1 MARGETYDVRGKVA
15 LITGAARGIGFE
27 AARRLHA
34 RGASVA
40 LVGLEPDE
48 LNARAAELNAGGGD
62 RAAAF
67 HADVTDPEQLAA
79 AADGA
84 VARFG
89 GIDIVIANAG
99 VANVGTIETMA
110 VADFERVIE
119 VNLLGV
125 WRTIRATLPAVVERK
140 GYVLVISSM
149 SAVVH
154 LPLMGPYTMA
164 KAGVEAFADALRME
178 VAHTGTKVGVAY
190 FSFIDTDMVRDSFAH
205 PAAALT
211 RKSSPK
217 FMSTPIPLSA
227 AGDAIDRAIDGRL
240 RITYAPRWSWLLIK
254 LRGIVQ
260 PLVEAGTRARP
271 KDTIAAIEAARA
283 AELAGDDA
291 PTGTHVDAR
300 YARPEPAKGKLPRVG
315 SSD

>member
-1 MARGETYDVRGKVA
+1 MSRRSETYDVHGKVA
-15 LITGAARGIGFE
+15 FITGAARGIGFE
-27 AARRLHA
+27 AARRLYA

-48 LNARAAELNAGGGD
+48 LEARAAELGE

-67 HADVTDPEQLAA
+67 HADVSDPDQLTAA
-79 AADGA
+79 VDGA

-89 GIDIVIANAG
+89 GIDICIANAG
-99 VANVGTIETMA
+99 VANVGTIGGMA
-110 VADFERVIE
+110 VEDFERVID

-125 WRTIRATLPAVVERK
+125 WRTIRATLDQVVARQ

-178 VAHTGTKVGVAY
+178 VAHTGTRVGVAY

-211 RKSSPK
+211 RQASPA
-217 FMSTPIPLSA
+217 FMTRPIPLSA
-227 AGDAIDRAIDGRL
+227 AGDAIERAVSGRL
-240 RITYAPRWSWLLIK
+240 RITYAPRWSWPLIK

-260 PLVEAGTRARP
+260 PLIEAGTLRRP
-271 KDTIAAIEAARA
+271 DANRAAIEAAQA
-283 AELAGDDA
+283 AERAGAEA

-300 YARPEPAKGKLPRVG
+300 YRRADGPRGKLPRVG
-315 SSD
+315 SGS

>member
-34 RGASVA
+34 QGASVA
-40 LVGLEPDE
+40 LVGLEPE
-48 LNARAAELNAGGGD
+48 ALNARAEELGDD

-67 HADVTDPEQLAA
+67 HADVSDPEQLAA
-79 AADGA
+79 AVDGA
-84 VARFG
+84 VALFG
-89 GIDIVIANAG
+89 GLDVVIANAG
-99 VANVGTIETMA
+99 VANVGTIESMA
-110 VADFERVIE
+110 VADFERVID

-125 WRTIRATLPAVVERK
+125 WRTVRATLPHVIERK
-140 GYVLVISSM
+140 GYILAISSM

-205 PAAALT
+205 PAAAAS
-211 RKSSPK
+211 RKGSPS
-217 FMSTPIPLSA
+217 FMTTPIPLSA
-227 AGDAIDRAIDGRL
+227 AGEAIDRAIAGRL

-260 PLVEAGTRARP
+260 PLVEAGIRARP
-271 KDTIAAIEAARA
+271 KDTIAAIEAAQA
-283 AELAGDDA
+283 AERAGDDA

-300 YARPEPAKGKLPRVG
+300 YARPKGRLPRVG
-315 SSD
+315 SGD

>member
-1 MARGETYDVRGKVA
+1 MARRSESYNINGKVA
-15 LITGAARGIGFE
+15 FITGAARGIGFE
-27 AARRLHA
+27 AARRLYA

-40 LVGLEPDE
+40 LVGLEPEE
-48 LNARAAELNAGGGD
+48 LNARAAELGE
-62 RAAAF
+62 RAAVF

-79 AADGA
+79 AVDGT

-89 GIDIVIANAG
+89 GIDVCIANAG
-99 VANVGTIETMA
+99 VANVGTIEGMA
-110 VADFERVIE
+110 VEDFERVIE

-125 WRTIRATLPAVVERK
+125 WRTVRATLPHVLARK
-140 GYVLVISSM
+140 GYILPISSM

-190 FSFIDTDMVRDSFAH
+190 FGFIDTDMVRDSFAH

-211 RKSSPK
+211 RKAGPS
-217 FMSTPIPLSA
+217 FMSRPIPLSA
-227 AGDAIDRAIDGRL
+227 AGDAIERAVHGRL
-240 RITYAPRWSWLLIK
+240 RVTYAPRWSWALIK
-254 LRGIVQ
+254 LRGITQ
-260 PLVEAGTRARP
+260 PLIEAGMLARP
-271 KDTIAAIEAARA
+271 ADHVAAIEAAQA
-283 AELAGDDA
+283 AERAEGEA

-300 YARPEPAKGKLPRVG
+300 YQRAETARGTLPRVG
-315 SSD
+315 SGG

>member
-15 LITGAARGIGFE
+15 FITGAARGIGFE

-40 LVGLEPDE
+40 LVGLEPEE
-48 LNARAAELNAGGGD
+48 LEARAAELDEAGGN

-79 AADGA
+79 AVDGA

-89 GIDIVIANAG
+89 GLDVVIANAG
-99 VANVGTIETMA
+99 VANVGTIGSMA
-110 VADFERVIE
+110 VADFERVVE

-125 WRTIRATLPAVVERK
+125 WRTVRATLPHVIERQ
-140 GYVLVISSM
+140 GYVLAISSM

-211 RKSSPK
+211 RRSSPG
-217 FMSTPIPLSA
+217 FMTRPIPLSA

-240 RITYAPRWSWLLIK
+240 RIAYAPRWSWALIK
-254 LRGIVQ
+254 LRGIAQ
-260 PLVEAGTRARP
+260 PLIERGMLARP
-271 KDTIAAIEAARA
+271 ADNVAAIQAAQA
-283 AELAGDDA
+283 AERAGADA

-300 YARPEPAKGKLPRVG
+300 YAKPDEPRGKLPRVG
-315 SSD
+315 SGG

>member
-27 AARRLHA
+27 TARRLHA

-40 LVGLEPDE
+40 LVGLEPEE
-48 LNARAAELNAGGGD
+48 LAARAAELNGESGD

-67 HADVTDPEQLAA
+67 HADVTDAEQLAA
-79 AADGA
+79 AVDGA

-89 GIDIVIANAG
+89 GIDILVANAG

-110 VADFERVIE
+110 VADFERVVE

-125 WRTIRATLPAVVERK
+125 WRTVRAALPHVVARQ
-140 GYVLVISSM
+140 GYILAISSM

-154 LPLMGPYTMA
+154 LPLMGPYTMS
-164 KAGVEAFADALRME
+164 KAGVEAFTDALRME

-205 PAAALT
+205 PAAAAS
-211 RKSSPK
+211 RKGNPK
-217 FMSTPIPLSA
+217 FMTTPIPLSA
-227 AGDAIDRAIDGRL
+227 AGEAIDRAIDGRL

-260 PLVEAGTRARP
+260 PLVEAGIRARP
-271 KDTIAAIEAARA
+271 KDTIAAVEAARA
-283 AELAGDDA
+283 AELAGADA

-315 SSD
+315 SGE

>member
-15 LITGAARGIGFE
+15 FITGAARGIGFE

-34 RGASVA
+34 QGASVA

-48 LNARAAELNAGGGD
+48 LNARAAELGGD

-79 AADGA
+79 AVDGT

-89 GIDIVIANAG
+89 AIDVVIANAG

-125 WRTIRATLPAVVERK
+125 WRTIRATLPHVVERK

-164 KAGVEAFADALRME
+164 KAGVEAFSDALRME
-178 VAHTGTKVGVAY
+178 VAHTGAKVGVAY

-205 PAAALT
+205 PAAAAS
-211 RKSSPK
+211 RRGQPA
-217 FMSTPIPLSA
+217 FMTKPIPLSA
-227 AGDAIDRAIDGRL
+227 AGEAIDRAIAGRL
-240 RITYAPRWSWLLIK
+240 RITYAPRWSWALIK
-254 LRGIVQ
+254 LRGVLQ
-260 PLVEAGTRARP
+260 PLLEAGIRARP
-271 KDTIAAIEAARA
+271 GDTVAAIEAAQA
-283 AELAGDDA
+283 AERAEGDA
-291 PTGTHVDAR
+291 PTGTHVDAK
-300 YARPEPAKGKLPRVG
+300 YAKPDAPKGILPRVG
-315 SSD
+315 SGD

>member
-1 MARGETYDVRGKVA
+1 MARGSETYDVHGKVA
-15 LITGAARGIGFE
+15 FITGAARGIGLE

-40 LVGLEPDE
+40 LVGLEPEE
-48 LNARAAELNAGGGD
+48 LQARAAELGD

-79 AADGA
+79 AVEGT

-89 GIDIVIANAG
+89 GIDVCIANAG
-99 VANVGTIETMA
+99 VANVGTIGGMDVE
-110 VADFERVIE
+110 DFERVIE

-125 WRTIRATLPAVVERK
+125 WRTVRAALPSVVQRR

-164 KAGVEAFADALRME
+164 KAGVEAFADALRLE
-178 VAHTGTKVGVAY
+178 VAHQGAKVGVAY

-205 PAAALT
+205 PAAELT
-211 RKSSPK
+211 RQSSPG
-217 FMSTPIPLSA
+217 FMTRPIPLA
-227 AGDAIDRAIDGRL
+227 KAGDAIERAVLGRR
-240 RITYAPRWSWLLIK
+240 RITYAPRWSWGLIK

-260 PLVEAGTRARP
+260 PLIEAGMLARP
-271 KDTIAAIEAARA
+271 DDHVAAIEAARA
-283 AELAGDDA
+283 AEAAGDGA
-291 PTGTHVDAR
+291 PAGTHVDAR
-300 YARPEPAKGKLPRVG
+300 YRRADAPKGKLPKVG
-315 SSD
+315 SGG

>member
-1 MARGETYDVRGKVA
+1 MARSRETYDVRGKVA
-15 LITGAARGIGFE
+15 LITGAARGIGLE
-27 AARRLHA
+27 TAKRLHA
-34 RGASVA
+34 QGASVA
-40 LVGLEPDE
+40 LVGLEPE
-48 LNARAAELNAGGGD
+48 LLEANVATLGAD

-67 HADVTDPEQLAA
+67 GADVTDADQLAA
-79 AADGA
+79 AVAGA

-89 GIDIVIANAG
+89 GIDVVVANAG
-99 VANVGTIETMA
+99 VANVGTIESMA
-110 VADFERVIE
+110 IADFERVIE

-125 WRTIRATLPAVVERK
+125 WRTVRATLPHVIERQ

-205 PAAALT
+205 PAAELT

-217 FMSTPIPLSA
+217 FMTTPIPLAA
-227 AGDAIDRAIDGRL
+227 AGDAIDRAISGRL
-240 RITYAPRWSWLLIK
+240 RITYAPRWSGALIK

-260 PLVEAGTRARP
+260 PLVEAGMRARP
-271 KDTIAAIEAARA
+271 QDTVAAIRA
-283 AELAGDDA
+283 AQEIERAEGDA
-291 PTGTHVDAR
+291 PTGTHVDAK
-300 YARPEPAKGKLPRVG
+300 YARPEPAKGTLPRVG
-315 SSD
+315 SGD

>member
-15 LITGAARGIGFE
+15 FITGAARGIGFE

-34 RGASVA
+34 RGAHVA

-48 LNARAAELNAGGGD
+48 LDARVAELGGD

-67 HADVTDPEQLAA
+67 HCDVTDPEQLAA
-79 AADGA
+79 AVDGT

-89 GIDIVIANAG
+89 GIDICIANAG
-99 VANVGTIETMA
+99 VANVGTIASMA
-110 VADFERVIE
+110 VEDFERVVE

-125 WRTIRATLPAVVERK
+125 WRTVRAALPQVIERK
-140 GYVLVISSM
+140 GYILAISSM

-205 PAAALT
+205 PAATLT

-217 FMSTPIPLSA
+217 FMTTPIPLSE
-227 AGDAIDRAIDGRL
+227 AGDAIDRAITGRL
-240 RITYAPRWSWLLIK
+240 RITYAPRWSVILIR
-254 LRGIVQ
+254 LRGIAQ
-260 PLVEAGTRARP
+260 PLIERGMLARP
-271 KDTIAAIEAARA
+271 KDTIAAIEAAQA
-283 AELAGDDA
+283 AELADGDA
-291 PTGTHVDAR
+291 PTGTHVDPR
-300 YARPEPAKGKLPRVG
+300 YARPAAAKGKLPRVG
-315 SSD
+315 SGS